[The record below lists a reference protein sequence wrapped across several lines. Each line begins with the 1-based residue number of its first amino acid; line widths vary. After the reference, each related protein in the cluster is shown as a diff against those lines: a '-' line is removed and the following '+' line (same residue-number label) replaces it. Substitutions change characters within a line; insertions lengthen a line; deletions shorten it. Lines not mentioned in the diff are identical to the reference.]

1 MLLAKTN
8 QYNGMIVNHHVWYMP
23 LNYSSTTNVLHLN
36 LFLLYFLFALKLQ
49 RWHSSRAE
57 SKDSA
62 SDQGIKSRV
71 TASSM
76 VGLYGHDAEGFRL
89 YKPCKTPLEKKR
101 CCCQQWGG
109 NFVTEFQ

>member
-23 LNYSSTTNVLHLN
+23 SNYSSTTSVLHLN
-36 LFLLYFLFALKLQ
+36 LFSLYFFFALTLQ
-49 RWHSSRAE
+49 RWHSSRGE

-62 SDQGIKSRV
+62 SVQGIKSKV

-76 VGLYGHDAEGFRL
+76 VGLYGHDAEGFHF
-89 YKPCKTPLEKKR
+89 YKPCKTPLEK
-101 CCCQQWGG
+101 
-109 NFVTEFQ
+109 